1 MPTIPADVL
10 SVAQLARLHIDN
22 DALDDVTDR
31 FSRTLNLVAELEK
44 IDTDGVIPMSN
55 PHDMHQRLRSDFV
68 TEDNQRKALQQNAP
82 ATADGFFLVPKV
94 ID

>member
-1 MPTIPADVL
+1 
-10 SVAQLARLHIDN
+10 
-22 DALDDVTDR
+22 
-31 FSRTLNLVAELEK
+31 
-44 IDTDGVIPMSN
+44 MSN

>member
-22 DALDDVTDR
+22 TALDDVTDR
-31 FSRTLNLVAELEK
+31 FGRTLNLVAELEK
-44 IDTDGVIPMSN
+44 IDTEGVVPMSN
-55 PHDMHQRLRSDFV
+55 PHDMHQRLRPDCV
-68 TEDNQRKALQQNAP
+68 TESNQREALQQAAP
-82 ATADGFFLVPKV
+82 AVADGFFLVPRV